1 MLLNKARFDS
11 RTQLIIKNVVCSI
24 FVKGWSALVVLLMV
38 PLTLSCLGVYVNGV
52 WLTVSSIL
60 VWVDQMDIGLGNGL
74 RNKLAACVARDDW
87 NEGRK
92 IVSSAVMMLLMISV
106 IVWVLSEFIIWYV
119 DIYSLL
125 NVSEEIIPEFKVAL
139 LAAVTL
145 VCMTFVMKFVSNVYM
160 GVQLPSVS
168 NFIMACGQTLA
179 LVGTWLLYHS
189 GKADFLS
196 IVIVNT
202 TAPLMAN
209 MLIYPYTFYK
219 RYPALRPSWK
229 FVDMHVA
236 LGLANLGVKFFWLQ
250 IVGIVQFMTANIL
263 ISIFFT
269 PAAVTPYQITYRY
282 ISIVL
287 VIFSVIFMPYWTATT
302 DAYERG
308 DIQWIR
314 DANRRMNFFTVII
327 AVIIMFMVVVSPWV
341 YDIWI
346 GDKCEIPYEMTVM
359 MGLYIFLIVSSMRYS
374 YFLNGIGALRLQ
386 LIMSFLVIFYI
397 PVLYLVNMYMHNIL
411 YFMVAMCMFTIPAL
425 VVNVIQLNKI
435 ISFRAKGIWRK

>member
-1 MLLNKARFDS
+1 
-11 RTQLIIKNVVCSI
+11 
-24 FVKGWSALVVLLMV
+24 
-38 PLTLSCLGVYVNGV
+38 
-52 WLTVSSIL
+52 
-60 VWVDQMDIGLGNGL
+60 
-74 RNKLAACVARDDW
+74 
-87 NEGRK
+87 
-92 IVSSAVMMLLMISV
+92 
-106 IVWVLSEFIIWYV
+106 
-119 DIYSLL
+119 
-125 NVSEEIIPEFKVAL
+125 
-139 LAAVTL
+139 
-145 VCMTFVMKFVSNVYM
+145 MKFVSNVYM